1 VIHCPQCSADNSDKS
16 RFCRQCGARFAAAC
30 PSCGAVGEPGSR
42 FCDACGS
49 PLPATTL
56 GGPGARALAPDQYT
70 PRHLAERILTARP
83 AAESERKQVTVLF
96 ADMKSSLELL
106 ADRGPEAARDLVDP
120 VLECMMQAVHRYEGM
135 VNQVLGDG
143 IMALFGAPLSVE
155 DHALRACYAAL
166 ALQND
171 IARHAES
178 VLRAQGVTIQVRV
191 GLNSGEVLLRTIGND
206 LSLEY
211 SAIGLTT
218 HLAARMEQLAPPG
231 HILMTTE
238 TFRLVEGYV
247 SVASLGLVPVK
258 GLPDPVVI
266 YQLLG
271 PGAARTR
278 LQAVATRGLTR
289 FVGRQREME
298 ALTHALD
305 AASRGRGQLV
315 ALVGEAGVGKSR
327 LVRELTQSAATQG
340 WRILESRSVSYGR
353 AAPYGP
359 VRDLLRSLF
368 QISDSDD
375 REATRQKVTTK
386 VLTRGRLIEDTVPA
400 ILTLLD
406 ALPADSSFSTLD
418 PRDRRQRTLE
428 AVKGVL
434 IRESQLEPLLIVTED
449 LHWIDSETQAL
460 LDSLVESLPPARI
473 FLLVN
478 YRPEYR
484 HNWAS
489 KSCYAQIRVDP
500 LIAEGADE
508 LLEAL
513 LGSDPGLDPL
523 KRLLMEQTDGN
534 PLFLEECIRT
544 LAETH
549 ALDGRRGAYHLA
561 RPLGGITVPAT
572 VHAVLAARIDRLPA
586 AEKALLQTASVIGKD
601 VPFALLKAITELPE
615 GELRAGLS
623 ALQTAEFIHEV
634 SWFPELEYTFDHALT
649 HEVTYSGLVKERRQ
663 ASHARIVDA
672 LERLALGHPME
683 RVERLA
689 QHAVRGAVWS
699 KATTYLRRTGANA
712 VAQSAY
718 PQAVTCFEQA
728 LEALGH
734 LPQSVGTMTDEID
747 LRFDLRNALFALGR
761 LEELFVH
768 LNHAN
773 VVAETLGD
781 ERRLGWVAAYLSHYF
796 WRVGDHPRSIETGQQ
811 GIAIGE
817 ALDDIGL
824 QTTNVQ
830 LGLTYYTVGDYRRAV
845 QCLRRIIGALGERFR
860 SEQFGWAGVPAVI
873 SRAYL
878 MGCLGEIGQFTEG
891 IVLGEEAIRIAQ
903 EANHAFSLGQAYINL
918 GVLYM
923 RKGDVERAITHL
935 ERGKAMVGV
944 SKVSAL
950 SIGFAT
956 ALGYGYALSNRLP
969 EAVPLLEDAVERA
982 GANRI
987 AGRYSLWMAWLAE
1000 TYLSAG
1006 RVDDASRLADRAL
1019 ALSRDHG
1026 ERGNEVHILFLLAEI
1041 GAVVRTTEDAKEV
1054 ETAYR
1059 YVVGRA
1065 EELGMRPL
1073 VARCHL
1079 GLGRWYRS
1087 VGRLNDCRQLL
1098 RAAVDLFRDM
1108 QMQTWL
1114 ERTEAELGEV

>member
-1 VIHCPQCSADNSDKS
+1 MIRCPRCDADNSDKS
-16 RFCRQCGARFAAAC
+16 RFCRQCGARITTAC
-30 PSCGAVGEPGSR
+30 PSCGAVGEPDSR

-49 PLPATTL
+49 PLPATPL
-56 GGPGARALAPDQYT
+56 GDSGARALAPDRYT

-83 AAESERKQVTVLF
+83 AAEAERKQVTVLF
-96 ADMKSSLELL
+96 ADMKSSLEML

-120 VLECMMQAVHRYEGM
+120 VIACMMQAVHRYEGM

-171 IARHAES
+171 IARHAEN
-178 VLRAQGVTIQVRV
+178 VLRAQGVTVQVRV

-218 HLAARMEQLAPPG
+218 HLASRMEQLAPPG
-231 HILMTTE
+231 QILITTE

-247 SVASLGLVPVK
+247 SVASLGPVPVK
-258 GLPDPVVI
+258 GLSEPAVV

-278 LQAVATRGLTR
+278 LQAGATRGLTR

-298 ALTHALD
+298 TLTHALE

-315 ALVGEAGVGKSR
+315 AMVGEAGVGKSR

-386 VLTRGRLIEDTVPA
+386 VLNRGRMIADTVPA

-428 AVKGVL
+428 AAKGVL

-473 FLLVN
+473 VLLVN

-489 KSCYAQIRVDP
+489 KSCYAQLRVDP
-500 LIAEGADE
+500 LIAEGSDE

-523 KRLLMEQTDGN
+523 KRLLMEQTGGN
-534 PLFLEECIRT
+534 PLFVEECIRT

-561 RPLGGITVPAT
+561 HPLGAITVPAT

-601 VPFALLKAITELPE
+601 VPFALLKEITEPPE
-615 GELRAGLS
+615 GELRASLA

-634 SWFPELEYTFDHALT
+634 SLFPELEYTFDHALT

-663 ASHARIVDA
+663 TIHARIVDA

-699 KATTYLRRTGANA
+699 KATAYLRRTGVNA
-712 VAQSAY
+712 AAQSAY
-718 PQAVTCFEQA
+718 QQAVTCFEQA

-734 LPQSVGTMTDEID
+734 LPQSAETMTEAID

-761 LEELFVH
+761 LEELLAH

-781 ERRLGWVAAYLSHYF
+781 QRRLGWVAAYLSHYF
-796 WRVGDHPRSIETGQQ
+796 WRVGDHARSIETGRR

-830 LGLTYYTVGDYRRAV
+830 LGLTYYTVGDYHRAV

-891 IVLGEEAIRIAQ
+891 IALGEEAIRIAE

-918 GVLYM
+918 GVLYI
-923 RKGDVERAITHL
+923 RKGDVERAIAYL
-935 ERGKAMVGV
+935 ERGKAVVGV

-969 EAVPLLEDAVERA
+969 EALSLLEDAVERA

-1000 TYLSAG
+1000 TYLRTG
-1006 RVDDASRLADRAL
+1006 RVDDASRLVDRAL
-1019 ALSRDHG
+1019 ALARDHG
-1026 ERGNEVHILFLLAEI
+1026 ERGNEVHILLLLAEI
-1041 GAVVRTTEDAKEV
+1041 GAVVRTTEDAKEA

-1059 YVVGRA
+1059 FVVGRA

-1087 VGRLNDCRQLL
+1087 VGRLNDSRQLL

-1108 QMQTWL
+1108 QMQTEV
-1114 ERTEAELGEV
+1114 ERTEAELAAM